1 MGVIMKK
8 SEGRNKTQDMVDCSH
23 FLTGMGL
30 VMERHGIGWADVEID
45 IEKGII
51 NIMSDLSPE
60 KITAFLI
67 DLQERAG
74 DFD

>member
-1 MGVIMKK
+1 MEK
-8 SEGRNKTQDMVDCSH
+8 SGGRNKTQDMVDRSR

-30 VMERHGIGWADVEID
+30 AMEKHGIGWADVEVD

-51 NIMSDLSPE
+51 NVTSDLSPE

-67 DLQERAG
+67 DLQEKAG
-74 DFD
+74 DFN